1 MFKVGD
7 RVKLDLER
15 LWEAEA
21 FSAGGPGY
29 GITCEGLRLV
39 KVDKPLYHYALYHPD
54 GQLKACDTDRLGIE
68 RIEGGVVFL
77 ENDVALSLPEA
88 ELCLEKVQEKAQT
101 LFMEGDR
108 VILDLEKLWKNGNF
122 RFSDLD
128 KCATSGGHYIIKD
141 EDTPYEYMIYSARNG
156 AALAGHLNQLNVLGV
171 GEAVVF
177 LENGIVLSLPEAEL
191 CLEKVPKKENS
202 FEGLFEELADAVTL
216 DEVQRCGIRLYQK
229 DYDADGV
236 NYDVNIYSY
245 QDKNWFIA
253 YKNCE
258 CIAFHEHDGEVP
270 QKKALE
276 TPRKKVVQ
284 ISVDVEI
291 DADEKGHVVAEQIAE
306 ELEGCGRVVL
316 DAAFREDMSLEY
328 DYEVEI

>member
-15 LWEAEA
+15 LWEAGVLR
-21 FSAGGPGY
+21 SGGPGY
-29 GITCEGLRLV
+29 GITSEGLRLV

-68 RIEGGVVFL
+68 CIEGGVVLL
-77 ENDVALSLPEA
+77 ENDVILSLPEA
-88 ELCLEKVQEKAQT
+88 ELCLEKVQEKKPT
-101 LFMEGDR
+101 LFKEGDR
-108 VILDLEKLWKNGNF
+108 VIIDLEKLWENGTF
-122 RFSDLD
+122 WFSNRD
-128 KCATSGGHYIIKD
+128 KCATSEGHYVIK
-141 EDTPYEYMIYSARNG
+141 ELNSPYMYKIYSPSSGKFLARH
-156 AALAGHLNQLNVLGV
+156 LSQLDVLDAG
-171 GEAVVF
+171 EYVVF

-202 FEGLFEELADAVTL
+202 FEGLLEELSDAVTL

-229 DYDADGV
+229 DYDANGA
-236 NYDVNIYSY
+236 NYDVNLYSY

-270 QKKALE
+270 QKKTSE
-276 TPRKKVVQ
+276 TPRKRVVQ

-316 DAAFREDMSLEY
+316 GSAFQEDMSLEY
-328 DYEVEI
+328 DYEVEL